1 MPFLRFLFLSF
12 SFFLILKKKEE
23 ERPKGQQNEAVEE
36 MTKTVEEV
44 EETVEEMKEA
54 VDGENRAQPQIAPS
68 TEK

>member
-1 MPFLRFLFLSF
+1 M
-12 SFFLILKKKEE
+12 ILKKKEE